1 MRNACVHCGKRRGN
15 RYCPALGGPICSRC
29 CGESR
34 LVQIA
39 CPPSCPHLER
49 NESFQREKQLSR
61 YREAFLEANADL
73 RDREEDLRLL
83 LMIEGAIFQA
93 MERIDGLTD
102 ADVSAAL
109 ADLHNHFSPLELVAH
124 PPSLLGRFL
133 FEVIDRE
140 LGDDIVSH
148 ERVREILPR
157 VEKVVEALR
166 DPYSPRA
173 FLQGL
178 SAHIEALLPPGTKET
193 QQRVIITPDDLF

>member
-1 MRNACVHCGKRRGN
+1 
-15 RYCPALGGPICSRC
+15 
-29 CGESR
+29 
-34 LVQIA
+34 
-39 CPPSCPHLER
+39 
-49 NESFQREKQLSR
+49 
-61 YREAFLEANADL
+61 LEANADL

-178 SAHIEALLPPGTKET
+178 SAHMKALLPPGTKET

>member
-1 MRNACVHCGKRRGN
+1 
-15 RYCPALGGPICSRC
+15 
-29 CGESR
+29 
-34 LVQIA
+34 
-39 CPPSCPHLER
+39 
-49 NESFQREKQLSR
+49 
-61 YREAFLEANADL
+61 
-73 RDREEDLRLL
+73 
-83 LMIEGAIFQA
+83 
-93 MERIDGLTD
+93 
-102 ADVSAAL
+102 
-109 ADLHNHFSPLELVAH
+109 
-124 PPSLLGRFL
+124 LGRFL